1 MKKQTFH
8 IGSFVLGL
16 LAGGVILMLL
26 ALSQPL
32 HTETQTSQLLRNES
46 RQIQTS
52 TSRNVNKT
60 WLQVRVDLSTI
71 WQSTLRDVS
80 QSLGKDFTRVKA
92 SLHSSS
98 LQPCTWLA
106 WLDQQLVHLADLV
119 KIHSF
124 ALKPPVCSS

>member
-1 MKKQTFH
+1 MKKQTIQ

-32 HTETQTSQLLRNES
+32 HTETQTSQLLRKES

-52 TSRNVNKT
+52 TSRNVNQT
-60 WLQVRVDLSTI
+60 WQQVRVDLSTA
-71 WQSTLRDVS
+71 WQSTFREVS

-98 LQPCTWLA
+98 LQPCIWLA
-106 WLDQQLVHLADLV
+106 WLDQQLVHLAAKV
-119 KIHSF
+119 NIHSVT
-124 ALKPPVCSS
+124 LKPPVCSS